1 MSSGRFILLFAYRVY
16 LDSIK
21 MGKMNERTIIA
32 FGGLPLTGKST
43 LAKFLEERLKI
54 SRIDIDE
61 VRRLL
66 FKYHPVDPEKD
77 CTRDTEQMRASWG
90 SFFALVENALYAR
103 ESVIVVG
110 TFSRESYHQ
119 RLMSIT
125 EKHKAFLKFIF
136 CYAPDEV
143 IADRITLRLRDKEEP
158 SNLRSMEGYERVKAR
173 YKRIAVPHLLNLDT
187 SKPMKECLAKIV
199 DFVR

>member
-1 MSSGRFILLFAYRVY
+1 MKECTV
-16 LDSIK
+16 
-21 MGKMNERTIIA
+21 IA

-66 FKYHPVDPEKD
+66 FKYHPVDPERD
-77 CTRDTEQMRASWG
+77 CKQDREQMQDSWR
-90 SFFALVENALYAR
+90 SLFTLAENALHAR

-119 RLMSIT
+119 RIMSIT
-125 EKHKAFLKFIF
+125 KKHKAFLKFVL

-143 IADRITLRLRDKEEP
+143 IADRITLRLRDKEEF
-158 SNLRSMEGYERVKAR
+158 SNLRSMEGYKRVRAR
-173 YKRIAVPHLLNLDT
+173 YTKIEVPNLLNLDT
-187 SKPMKECLAKIV
+187 SKPMEECLAKIV
-199 DFVR
+199 AFVR